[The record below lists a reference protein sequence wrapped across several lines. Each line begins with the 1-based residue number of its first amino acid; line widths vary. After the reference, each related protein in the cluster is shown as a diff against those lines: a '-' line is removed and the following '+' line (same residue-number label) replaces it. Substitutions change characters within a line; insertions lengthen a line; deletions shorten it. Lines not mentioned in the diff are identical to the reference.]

1 MPNNYV
7 TLANAKTDLGIT
19 GATYDAALVRLIER
33 VSRAIDDQVHRRFY
47 SEIATRLYD
56 GAGNREL
63 WLPDDLLT
71 VTTLK
76 VDEDG
81 DGTFELTLAVNTDYW
96 LWPDNSSPKIRID
109 LNPDGTQLSAWTKAR
124 RSVQVAGMFGYSN
137 DTELTTT
144 TLNED
149 LDATETGIDVV
160 SGAVISVGD
169 TIIVDS
175 EQMYVSAVA
184 TNTLTAIRGVNGTT
198 AATHTN
204 GTAVSRR
211 RYPAAIEQ
219 AVTMQVA
226 RLWNEQKTGY
236 SGGAGGPEMGGF
248 SFSTLYPA
256 IQDMLAPYSV
266 PVVG

>member
-109 LNPDGTQLSAWTKAR
+109 LNPDGTQLSAWTKA
-124 RSVQVAGMFGYSN
+124 G
-137 DTELTTT
+137 
-144 TLNED
+144 
-149 LDATETGIDVV
+149 
-160 SGAVISVGD
+160 
-169 TIIVDS
+169 
-175 EQMYVSAVA
+175 
-184 TNTLTAIRGVNGTT
+184 
-198 AATHTN
+198 
-204 GTAVSRR
+204 
-211 RYPAAIEQ
+211 
-219 AVTMQVA
+219 
-226 RLWNEQKTGY
+226 
-236 SGGAGGPEMGGF
+236 
-248 SFSTLYPA
+248 
-256 IQDMLAPYSV
+256 
-266 PVVG
+266 